1 MRIGIREQLAVVVLL
16 CSLVPLAV
24 LAITTWVNN
33 HDFVVDIT
41 SRSLSLT
48 ASLKAAQI
56 AADLLLIQATCST
69 IVTRVLVQN
78 ALRNFYKNGS
88 AQNWTNAETDVAG
101 ALASGGL
108 SALLQVKIF
117 SRNETGDP
125 GGLLNVTADLAGAEI
140 SLPYKYDNGTAVKLG
155 DPGLGFPEALYP
167 NVTYVKTLEQDPM
180 DARENFTSISAF
192 ADFPLNTT
200 SALFLGPIQ
209 INECKYI
216 STSISG
222 T

>member
-56 AADLLLIQATCST
+56 ASDLLLIQATCST
-69 IVTRVLVQN
+69 IVTRVLIQN
-78 ALRNFYKNGS
+78 AVRNFYKGNNTS
-88 AQNWTNAETDVAG
+88 QNWTNAQNDVAG

-108 SALLQVKIF
+108 SALLQVTIF
-117 SRNETGDP
+117 SRNETGSRF
-125 GGLLNVTADLAGAEI
+125 GVLNVTADLQDAEI
-140 SLPYKYDNGTAVKLG
+140 NLPYKYDNGTTVKLG
-155 DPGLGFPEALYP
+155 DPGPGFPEALYP
-167 NVTYVKTLEQDPM
+167 NITYTKTSLKDPM
-180 DARENFTSISAF
+180 DESVNFTAVAAF

-200 SALFLGPIQ
+200 SALFLGPLQ
-209 INECKYI
+209 INDCKYNP
-216 STSISG
+216 TP